1 MGDKFI
7 ALLDFAVRNLGE
19 LKGCNFFE
27 DGSSSVDVLTKDGK
41 LIHIYVS
48 IKEDKTND

>member
-19 LKGCNFFE
+19 LKSCSFYESGGANVE
-27 DGSSSVDVLTKDGK
+27 VQAKDGK
-41 LIHIYVS
+41 TITVYINV
-48 IKEDKTND
+48 KEENTNA